1 MLTITSKFKGE
12 KEMRKNI
19 LVVMTGILVLALATI
34 AIAAEDPFVGT
45 WKLNAEKTKFP
56 PGQEMKS
63 YVIKWEKNGS
73 GYRNVIDMTG
83 ATNVAFHVE
92 FAGQE
97 EGVDYPITGNP
108 IANTI
113 SFKKIDTN
121 TVEATLKRTG
131 TAVARLQSSIS
142 ADGKTLT
149 ILQTIIGA
157 SGIETAS
164 TIILDKQ

>member
-1 MLTITSKFKGE
+1 
-12 KEMRKNI
+12 MRTHI
-19 LVVMTGILVLALATI
+19 LVIMIAILVLAQATV
-34 AIAAEDPFVGT
+34 AMAADDPFVGT
-45 WKLNAEKTKFP
+45 WKLNAEKTNFP

-63 YVIKWEKNGS
+63 YVIKWEKNGI

-83 ATNVAFHVE
+83 ATDVAFHVE

-113 SFKKIDTN
+113 SFKKIDAN
-121 TVEATLKRTG
+121 TVGATLKRTG
-131 TAVARLQSSIS
+131 TVVARLQNSVS

-149 ILQTIIGA
+149 IIQIIISATG
-157 SGIETAS
+157 GETAS
-164 TIILDKQ
+164 TLVFDKQ